1 MGIGT
6 WSLKTES
13 AENTNGRKNVEEKS
27 GSAGASL
34 QLTIHGDYLLISIGA
49 IYHAQHII

>member
-1 MGIGT
+1 MGAGT

-13 AENTNGRKNVEEKS
+13 AENTNGRNNVEEKS

-34 QLTIHGDYLLISIGA
+34 PLTIKSDYLLISVGA
-49 IYHAQHII
+49 R